1 MCKKQFKIEYQSWKF
16 GDNPYEIEF
25 IIVFI
30 LVQLGSLIFVLVNNM
45 FVEDL
50 IGALAFV
57 LMPATCFVIYLLV
70 FLLSRCELTFDYQ
83 NMQLVKKKLFVKKIY
98 DLNKIKTKR
107 MGNHPVFFKVYL
119 YFGDKLICKID
130 SCTFE
135 NNTGFT
141 VDYILNE

>member
-25 IIVFI
+25 IIGFI

-57 LMPATCFVIYLLV
+57 LMPATLFVIYLLV
-70 FLLSRCELTFDYQ
+70 FLLLRCKVTFDYQ
-83 NMQLVKKKLFVKKIY
+83 NMQLVKKKLFVKKY
-98 DLNKIKTKR
+98 MT
-107 MGNHPVFFKVYL
+107 
-119 YFGDKLICKID
+119 
-130 SCTFE
+130 
-135 NNTGFT
+135 
-141 VDYILNE
+141 